1 MTPCLERFAAR
12 PGFLDWNDADWGI
25 RHGFLLPEDYAEL
38 RFRELD
44 ADGPDADDIVA
55 LRLADDDDERRDV
68 IRRKAS
74 RTPEADERS
83 GRKWAFAMVEAIW
96 LAHKDDPEALFHEVH
111 WFWEWELM
119 AWGVDDALAPGLDR
133 VLGFAPLTLRSRFR
147 SWLQCR
153 LPRGL
158 RRHLW
163 LRDLRRRFVPECSA
177 WLREQEFLL
186 RPVFAEGESV
196 DSLLAKSRR
205 FAKENG
211 MRFDDEPFHNT
222 RGCGFWFRLP
232 RRRWGHAGCAF
243 LKSRVFFYSE
253 AFTFFGRMFERRDRE
268 FVPFD
273 RLSAA
278 KLFDYVLDERYR
290 LLDIV
295 RRRCW
300 WRAFLDKRIRKRLR
314 HDSIP
319 PDLVHELECRTA
331 AGEVAPIPDRN
342 RRGFD
347 RSLSAA
353 LAQLR
358 LRETKPDLDPVP
370 RMLAEVRRVFV
381 ERAICSRPEALSR
394 ILPGDSFETLLA
406 TQDDTACFMDEILQ
420 LGMACGRLADKEFL
434 DCRTIGDLV
443 ANMERAERE
452 GRPKP
457 TQEDVR
463 RLVREERKFN
473 CFAALVLLVVLG
485 LFWLAV
491 RLVFFFVSKS

>member
-44 ADGPDADDIVA
+44 ADGPDADDVVA
-55 LRLADDDDERRDV
+55 LRLADDNDERRDV

-83 GRKWAFAMVEAIW
+83 GRKWAFATVEAIW
-96 LAHKDDPEALFHEVH
+96 LAHKDDPEALFREVH

-119 AWGVDDALAPGLDR
+119 DWGVDGALAPGLDR

-222 RGCGFWFRLP
+222 RGCGF
-232 RRRWGHAGCAF
+232 GA
-243 LKSRVFFYSE
+243 V
-253 AFTFFGRMFERRDRE
+253 T
-268 FVPFD
+268 
-273 RLSAA
+273 
-278 KLFDYVLDERYR
+278 
-290 LLDIV
+290 
-295 RRRCW
+295 
-300 WRAFLDKRIRKRLR
+300 
-314 HDSIP
+314 
-319 PDLVHELECRTA
+319 TA
-331 AGEVAPIPDRN
+331 P
-342 RRGFD
+342 
-347 RSLSAA
+347 
-353 LAQLR
+353 
-358 LRETKPDLDPVP
+358 
-370 RMLAEVRRVFV
+370 
-381 ERAICSRPEALSR
+381 
-394 ILPGDSFETLLA
+394 
-406 TQDDTACFMDEILQ
+406 
-420 LGMACGRLADKEFL
+420 
-434 DCRTIGDLV
+434 
-443 ANMERAERE
+443 
-452 GRPKP
+452 
-457 TQEDVR
+457 
-463 RLVREERKFN
+463 
-473 CFAALVLLVVLG
+473 
-485 LFWLAV
+485 
-491 RLVFFFVSKS
+491 